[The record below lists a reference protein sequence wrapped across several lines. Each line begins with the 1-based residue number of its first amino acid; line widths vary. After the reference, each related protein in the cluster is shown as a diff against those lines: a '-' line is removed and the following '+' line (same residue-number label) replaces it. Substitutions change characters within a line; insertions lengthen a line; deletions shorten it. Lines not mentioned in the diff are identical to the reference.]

1 MAAKTRYG
9 SAHFADVQDL
19 KAAGLLSKTGLP
31 FGFTWEKKARQIR
44 FKADTANLILGTA
57 GSEKL
62 VSFIAYQMLERDRS
76 VILDMKGEIAAITAM
91 MQPWCNIYCFNPYGL
106 WRDAPWFLPHHSF
119 NPLDMLDKNAPS
131 FFEDALTLAL
141 NLINRSKASGGTSQH
156 FDNKAIALCHAVILC
171 LKEYNE
177 HASLIDLFHF
187 IGDLRGGGEEDFFQD
202 LHYPAMKGSVFASVQ
217 QMADELLSKRS
228 NAPAEFE
235 SILSTVSNSLAI
247 LGSPSL
253 QMALSGRSDITAEQF
268 CQPDKSRKFFII
280 IPAHLMEACAPVIR
294 CIFAAFTIQQ
304 QRRPLGQL
312 HMVIDEA
319 AQLGKFDAL
328 LRMFAYGRGSKTRV
342 SAVFQNYGQIV
353 ENYGK
358 EGTDT
363 LMGNAQTKLILGV
376 ASEQTAKFV
385 SDYLGKATHEFDP
398 YLKQMEAEQKRN
410 NALLQAMRG
419 GNITHHIADI
429 VQADAGMDNP
439 ERVARNLLNPD
450 EVMHM
455 DSEAGIVSFH
465 GLGIRP
471 YQYRKIPYY
480 QNKKTAP
487 LFLPNPFIAHDHIT
501 MPSWFG
507 RTKRVPIITETVPVP
522 VSHLPQYQMGQWSY
536 PKGFKPKLPKKSGD
550 K

>member
-9 SAHFADVQDL
+9 SAHFASAQDL

-31 FGFTWEKKARQIR
+31 FGFTWDKKPKQIR
-44 FKADTANLILGTA
+44 FAADTANLILGAA

-62 VSFIAYQMLERDRS
+62 VSCIAYQMMERDRS
-76 VILDMKGEIAAITAM
+76 VILDMKGEIAAITTS
-91 MQPWCNIYCFNPYGL
+91 MQPWCEIYAFNPYSL
-106 WRDAPWFLPHHSF
+106 WREAPWFLPHHRF
-119 NPLDMLDKNAPS
+119 NPLEMLDKNAPS

-141 NLINRSKASGGTSQH
+141 NLINRSKASGGNSQH
-156 FDNKAIALCHAVILC
+156 FDNKAIALCHAGILC

-177 HASLIDLFHF
+177 NASLIDLFHF
-187 IGDLRGGGEEDFFQD
+187 IGDIRGGGEEDFFQD
-202 LHYPAMKGSVFASVQ
+202 LHYPAMKSSVFASVQ
-217 QMADELLSKRS
+217 QMADELLNKRS

-253 QMALSGRSDITAEQF
+253 QMALSGQSDITAEQF

-280 IPAHLMEACAPVIR
+280 IPAHLMEACAPIIR

-304 QRRPLGQL
+304 QRKPLGQL

-342 SAVFQNYGQIV
+342 SAIFQNYGQIV

-385 SDYLGKATHEFDP
+385 SDYLGKTTHEYDP
-398 YLKQMEAEQKRN
+398 YLKQYEAAQKRST
-410 NALLQAMRG
+410 ATMQAMRG
-419 GNITHHIADI
+419 GNIYQHLGDI
-429 VQADAGMDNP
+429 LQADAGMDNP
-439 ERVARNLLNPD
+439 DSVSRNLLNPD

-455 DSEAGIVSFH
+455 DSDVGIASFH

-480 QNKKTAP
+480 QHKDYAHR
-487 LFLPNPFIAHDHIT
+487 FLPNPFIAHDHIT
-501 MPSWFG
+501 VPAWFG
-507 RTKRVPIITETVPVP
+507 RTKRVPIITEDVPEAI
-522 VSHLPQYQMGQWSY
+522 SHLPQYQQAQWSY
-536 PKGFKPKLPKKSGD
+536 PKGCKPKLQK
-550 K
+550 